1 MSNYYLCDVAV
12 DENLGRVRRF
22 QSKAAAVEWA
32 EQELLKPDTEGP
44 AIVDVIHLRTGEVKT
59 VARLEKRY
67 TGTHN

>member
-1 MSNYYLCDVAV
+1 MSNYFLCDVAV
-12 DENLGRVRRF
+12 DGHFGRVRRF
-22 QSKAAAVEWA
+22 PSKSAAVEWA

-67 TGTHN
+67 TGNNN